1 MATQGQAFASPLS
14 FAAGLLQER
23 EVIPRARIALRAFA
37 EHLPGCA
44 IILYTSSD
52 LQAKVR
58 WVAKAITGEIT
69 MHERSV
75 DPEVGTLGMVMREKE
90 RLVFSG
96 SSLRREEYAHLN
108 IRRTLNSLA
117 YIPILHKEK
126 LIAVV
131 EIVSYE
137 RVLEVADLDPLMELV
152 PFVSSAIAA
161 AISYEE
167 ERNSNMESISRL
179 TQLYDLERVFNST
192 IQMNQLLPIITQ
204 KVQEITEVQACN
216 LWMVQGDELLLINR
230 TGEDPTVEVGVTYP
244 TGEGIPT
251 EALDTNKTILITK
264 TEDPRLSK
272 RNGDAQQGAI
282 RSVLAMPIVSQ
293 GYKVGV
299 VEVMN
304 KINGKPF
311 TEDDFYFLGAIVPT
325 VANALRNASLL
336 EAEKKI
342 QILET
347 LVEVSREITSSLNL
361 DRIMQLVVNGP
372 QKIMA
377 YDRAAVAL
385 EQNGKLQLKAISGK
399 SEVNMSDPQVK
410 RLRGILEWAMNSEA
424 ETFIVQHGDEIV
436 ADREETRLTFQEYFQ
451 QSGNRAFYAV
461 PLQDEQG
468 RMGILSFESRKPDFL
483 SDTHFE
489 MIKVLAS
496 QATVALRNA
505 SLYTEVPFIGILE
518 PLLQKR
524 NEFMRME
531 GRRRS
536 AVIAL
541 AVAAVLFLAVFPLPM
556 RVVGDSTVAPES
568 TAKVQAAVEGIV
580 KRVYVKEGDPVKA
593 GTILADMD
601 DWEFRSA
608 LAAAQAKHATAGA
621 EANRALASK
630 DGTEAGIKRLEADY
644 WAAEV
649 NRAKERLQQTQLR
662 STQDGIVATPHLE
675 QLVGQ
680 KLEVGDLLTSVVN
693 TDRAQVD
700 VAIDETDVPL
710 LEPGE
715 SVAIKLESFP
725 TKKFFGT
732 VTLVSPVSS
741 PEADRRVFFARVAVP
756 NTEGLMRPGMRGRS
770 KISTGWRPAGYVLF
784 RGLGMWTWS
793 KLWSWFGW

>member
-23 EVIPRARIALRAFA
+23 EVIPRARIAVRAFA
-37 EHLPGCA
+37 EYLPGSA
-44 IILYTSSD
+44 IILYTRSD
-52 LQAKVR
+52 LLAKVK
-58 WVAKAITGEIT
+58 WVAKAIVGEIT
-69 MHERSV
+69 MQERSV

-117 YIPILHKEK
+117 YIPILHKDN
-126 LIAVV
+126 LVAVV
-131 EIVSYE
+131 EIISYD
-137 RVLEVADLDPLMELV
+137 RVLEVDDLDPLMELV

-192 IQMNQLLPIITQ
+192 IQMNQLLPIMTQ

-216 LWMVQGDELLLINR
+216 LWMVQGEELLLIDR
-230 TGEDPTVEVGVTYP
+230 TGEDNTLEVGTTYA

-251 EALDTNKTILITK
+251 EALDTNKSILITK
-264 TEDPRLSK
+264 AEDPRLLK
-272 RNGDAQQGAI
+272 RNGDVQQGAI
-282 RSVLAMPIVSQ
+282 RSVLAMPIISQ

-304 KINGKPF
+304 KVNGKPF

-361 DRIMQLVVNGP
+361 DRILQLVVNGP

-385 EQNGKLQLKAISGK
+385 EQSGKLQLKAISGK

-410 RLRGILEWAMNSEA
+410 RLRGILEWSMNTDA
-424 ETFIVQHGDEIV
+424 ETYVVQHGTEIV
-436 ADREETRLTFQEYFQ
+436 ADREETRLTFEEYFQ

-468 RMGILSFESRKPDFL
+468 RLGVLSFESRRPDFL

-489 MIKVLAS
+489 LIKVLAS

-531 GRRRS
+531 GRRRT
-536 AVIAL
+536 AVLTL
-541 AVAAVLFLAVFPLPM
+541 AAAAVLFLAVFPLPM

-580 KRVYVKEGDPVKA
+580 KRVYVKEGDAVKA

-608 LAAAQAKHATAGA
+608 LAAAQAKHATAIA

-644 WAAEV
+644 WTAEV
-649 NRAKERLQQTQLR
+649 NRAQERLQQTHLR
-662 STQDGIVATPHLE
+662 SPQDGVVATPHLE

-680 KLEVGDLLTSVVN
+680 KLEVGDLLASVVS
-693 TDRAQVD
+693 TERAQVD

-715 SVAIKLESFP
+715 TVAIKLESFP
-725 TKKFFGT
+725 TKKFAGT

-793 KLWSWFGW
+793 KVWSWFGW

>member
-23 EVIPRARIALRAFA
+23 EVIPRARMAVRAFA
-37 EHLPGCA
+37 DHLPGCA
-44 IILYTSSD
+44 IILYTRSD
-52 LQAKVR
+52 LQAKVK
-58 WVAKAITGEIT
+58 WVAKAIVGEIT
-69 MHERSV
+69 MHERTV

-90 RLVFSG
+90 RMVFSG
-96 SSLRREEYAHLN
+96 TSLRREEYAHLN

-117 YIPILHKEK
+117 YIPILHKDA
-126 LIAVV
+126 LVAVV
-131 EIVSYE
+131 EIISYE
-137 RVLEVADLDPLMELV
+137 KVLSVSDLDPLTELV
-152 PFVSSAIAA
+152 PYVGSAIAA

-192 IQMNQLLPIITQ
+192 IQMDRLLPIITQ

-216 LWMVQGDELLLINR
+216 LWMVQGEELLLINR
-230 TGEDPTVEVGVTYP
+230 SGEDPTLEVGITYP

-251 EALDTNKTILITK
+251 EALDTNKSILITK
-264 TEDPRLSK
+264 SEDPRLIK
-272 RNGDAQQGAI
+272 RNGDASQGAI

-304 KINGKPF
+304 KVNGKPF

-361 DRIMQLVVNGP
+361 DRILQLVVNGP
-372 QKIMA
+372 QKIMS

-385 EQNGKLQLKAISGK
+385 EQSGKLQLKAISGK
-399 SEVNMSDPQVK
+399 SEVNMSDPHVK
-410 RLRGILEWAMNSEA
+410 RLRGILEWAMNSEN
-424 ETFIVQHGDEIV
+424 ETYIVQHGQEIS
-436 ADREETRLTFQEYFQ
+436 ADREESRLKFQEYFQ
-451 QSGNRAFYAV
+451 QSGNRSFYAV

-468 RMGILSFESRKPDFL
+468 RLGVLSFESRNPDFL
-483 SDTHFE
+483 SETHFE
-489 MIKVLAS
+489 LIKVLAS

-531 GRRRS
+531 GRRRK
-536 AVIAL
+536 ALVMLAIAF
-541 AVAAVLFLAVFPLPM
+541 VLFLAVFPLPM

-568 TAKVQAAVEGIV
+568 TAKVQAPIEGVV
-580 KRVYVKEGDPVKA
+580 KNVYVKEGDPVKA

-608 LAAAQAKHATAGA
+608 LASAQAKYATAMA
-621 EANRALASK
+621 DANRALASK

-644 WAAEV
+644 WGAEV
-649 NRAKERLQQTQLR
+649 NRAKERLEQTHLR
-662 STQDGIVATPHLE
+662 TQQDGLVATPHLE

-680 KLEVGDLLTSVVN
+680 KLAVGDLLATVVSN
-693 TDRAQVD
+693 SRAEID

-710 LEPGE
+710 VEPGDP
-715 SVAIKLESFP
+715 VAIKLESFP
-725 TKKFFGT
+725 TKKFSGT
-732 VTLVSPVSS
+732 VMLISPVSTA
-741 PEADRRVFFARVAVP
+741 ELDRRVFFARVAVA
-756 NTEGLMRPGMRGRS
+756 NTEGLMRSGMQGRS
-770 KISTGWRPAGYVLF
+770 KISAGWRPAGYVLF
-784 RGLGMWTWS
+784 RGVGMWVWT
-793 KLWSWFGW
+793 KIWSWFGW

>member
-1 MATQGQAFASPLS
+1 
-14 FAAGLLQER
+14 
-23 EVIPRARIALRAFA
+23 
-37 EHLPGCA
+37 
-44 IILYTSSD
+44 
-52 LQAKVR
+52 
-58 WVAKAITGEIT
+58 
-69 MHERSV
+69 
-75 DPEVGTLGMVMREKE
+75 
-90 RLVFSG
+90 
-96 SSLRREEYAHLN
+96 
-108 IRRTLNSLA
+108 
-117 YIPILHKEK
+117 
-126 LIAVV
+126 
-131 EIVSYE
+131 YE
-137 RVLEVADLDPLMELV
+137 D
-152 PFVSSAIAA
+152 
-161 AISYEE
+161 

-216 LWMVQGDELLLINR
+216 LWMVQGEELLLINR
-230 TGEDPTVEVGVTYP
+230 AGEDHTLEVGATYA

-251 EALDTNKTILITK
+251 EALDTNKSILITK
-264 TEDPRLSK
+264 SEDARLVK
-272 RNGDAQQGAI
+272 RNGDVTTGAI

-304 KINGKPF
+304 KVNGKPF

-361 DRIMQLVVNGP
+361 DRILQLVVNGP

-385 EQNGKLQLKAISGK
+385 DQNGKIQLKAISGK

-410 RLRGILEWAMNSEA
+410 RLRDILEWAMNAEA
-424 ETFIVQHGDEIV
+424 ETYIVQHGQEVV
-436 ADREETRLTFQEYFQ
+436 ADREESRLRFQEYFQ
-451 QSGNRAFYAV
+451 QTGNRAFYSV

-468 RMGILSFESRKPDFL
+468 RLGILSFESRNPGFL
-483 SDTHFE
+483 TDTHFE
-489 MIKVLAS
+489 LIKVLAS

-531 GRRRS
+531 GRRRT
-536 AVIAL
+536 ATVIL

-568 TAKVQAAVEGIV
+568 TAKVQAAVEGVV
-580 KRVYVKEGDPVKA
+580 KTVYVKEGDPVKA
-593 GTILADMD
+593 GTILAELD

-608 LAAAQAKHATAGA
+608 LAGAQAKYATATA
-621 EANRALASK
+621 DANRALAAK

-649 NRAKERLQQTQLR
+649 ARAKERLQQTRLR
-662 STQDGIVATPHLE
+662 TPQDGVVATPHLE

-680 KLEVGDLLTSVVN
+680 KLETGDLLTTVVS
-693 TDRAQVD
+693 TSRAQVD
-700 VAIDETDVPL
+700 VAVDETDIPL
-710 LEPGE
+710 VEPGDT
-715 SVAIKLESFP
+715 VAIKLESFP
-725 TKKFFGT
+725 TRKFSGT
-732 VTLVSPVSS
+732 VMLISPVST
-741 PEADRRVFFARVAVP
+741 PELDRRVFYARVSVP
-756 NTEGLMRPGMRGRS
+756 DTEGLMRPGMLGRS

-793 KLWSWFGW
+793 KMWSWFGW